1 MGDTPMQV
9 LMDQKGTNFDG
20 TSLHLLMQLRAL
32 SRADRFNVH
41 LKDDKNVRKVLNT
54 LKHEFSSRIPQSE
67 VILRNAYASGG
78 VWDSWAQYGKEVA
91 GPHKLDTSKD
101 AGELFH
107 LFPARKLS

>member
-1 MGDTPMQV
+1 
-9 LMDQKGTNFDG
+9 MDQNGTNFNG

-32 SRADRFNVH
+32 SRADRFIIH

-54 LKHEFSSRIPQSE
+54 LKHEFSNRIPQSE

-78 VWDSWAQYGKEVA
+78 VWDSWEKYGKEVA

-101 AGELFH
+101 AGELFRS
-107 LFPARKLS
+107 FSARKLS

>member
-1 MGDTPMQV
+1 MRDTPMQV

-32 SRADRFNVH
+32 SRAHRFNIH

-54 LKHEFSSRIPQSE
+54 LKYEFSSRIPQSE

-78 VWDSWAQYGKEVA
+78 VWDSWAQYGKEVT
-91 GPHKLDTSKD
+91 GPHILDTSKD

-107 LFPARKLS
+107 LFFARKLS